1 MKKDSFNFFSQFYII
16 ISLFLSTFG
25 EGKTLYV
32 SVEGNDNNQG
42 TRSDPFKSI
51 SQASKIAEPG
61 DTVFV
66 MKGIYRERVAPPK
79 KWN

>member
-1 MKKDSFNFFSQFYII
+1 MKDSFNSFSQFYII

-42 TRSDPFKSI
+42 TKAI
-51 SQASKIAEPG
+51 LSK
-61 DTVFV
+61 V
-66 MKGIYRERVAPPK
+66 
-79 KWN
+79 